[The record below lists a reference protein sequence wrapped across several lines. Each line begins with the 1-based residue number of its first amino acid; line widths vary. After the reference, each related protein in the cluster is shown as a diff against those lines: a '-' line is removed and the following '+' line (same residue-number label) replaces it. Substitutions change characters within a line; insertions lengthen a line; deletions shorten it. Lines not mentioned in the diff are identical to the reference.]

1 MKELLILILAV
12 LLGGCFNSKE
22 NAKSL
27 QGHEINFEISKTN
40 GDYDIKTEQN
50 SLLVLNFFTSDCGAC
65 KEEIPSL
72 NALKNEY
79 KDQIQIIGI
88 MGDKLTKEKALS
100 FINEYKM
107 SYDVLNNAGLTAKLS
122 RAVGGVFGVPATYIF
137 DKNGKKVEKFLG
149 YVPQN
154 TIKNVIKKHI

>member
-1 MKELLILILAV
+1 MRWVLVFAILLS
-12 LLGGCFNSKE
+12 GCFNANES
-22 NAKSL
+22 AKSL
-27 QGHEINFEISKTN
+27 QGTEINFEISKAKS
-40 GDYDIKTEQN
+40 DYDIKTAQS

-79 KDQIQIIGI
+79 KDRIQIIGI
-88 MGDKLTKEKALS
+88 MGDKLSKEKALS
-100 FINEYKM
+100 FINEYKIQ
-107 SYDVLNNAGLTAKLS
+107 YDVFNNAKLTAKLS

-149 YVPQN
+149 YVPEN
-154 TIKNVIKKHI
+154 TIKSVIKKHI